1 MILFIAEAG
10 GFQGKRSS
18 SKIIPTIDAPDRQ
31 PDASVTQQTSH
42 DQVKGNYNFN
52 VSTNLYL
59 KYHVPIY
66 RLHYTD

>member
-1 MILFIAEAG
+1 MILFIAGAG

-18 SKIIPTIDAPDRQ
+18 SKVIPTIDAPDRQ

-42 DQVKGNYNFN
+42 DQVCNYNFD